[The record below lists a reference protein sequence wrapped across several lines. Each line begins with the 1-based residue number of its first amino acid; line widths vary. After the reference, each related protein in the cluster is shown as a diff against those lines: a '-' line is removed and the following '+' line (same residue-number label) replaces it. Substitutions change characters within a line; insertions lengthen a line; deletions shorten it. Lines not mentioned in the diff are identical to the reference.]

1 MVMVLRRWRMVA
13 GAVLTLAASPSL
25 AQPKPTTEAG
35 KPTSPQPAQIDRNG
49 VLILVR
55 STLLALNQANE
66 TGNYTVLRDLSAP
79 GFRDP
84 NTAARL
90 GEIFASQRA
99 QKLDLSGVAVID
111 PQLTLLPQIE
121 PNGLLHMAGFF
132 PSVPSQVNFELLFAP
147 VEGRWRLFGLSVSVG
162 SSTPVAPAPA
172 QVEQPSAASQAKPE
186 AAKPSPKP
194 AAHAAPHR
202 TGPSPGKPAAPADQA
217 SPPAGNPN

>member
-1 MVMVLRRWRMVA
+1 MALRRWSLVA

-25 AQPKPTTEAG
+25 AQPKPPTEAG
-35 KPTSPQPAQIDRNG
+35 KATGPQPAQIDRNG

-147 VEGRWRLFGLSVSVG
+147 VEGRWRLFGVSVSVG

-172 QVEQPSAASQAKPE
+172 QVEQPSAPSQVKPE
-186 AAKPSPKP
+186 AVKPLPKP
-194 AAHAAPHR
+194 ATHAVPHR
-202 TGPSPGKPAAPADQA
+202 PAPSPGKPAAPADQA
-217 SPPAGNPN
+217 SPPADNPN